1 MGEQIRLV
9 GVIIGTGL
17 GCLLMVIL
25 LGVVIQTFCETN
37 CCRLDLHEAT
47 DDSIEDTSQHQREAV
62 DKPYLTRIRLWIHKH
77 LNQVRYNT
85 RLGSKIVFVLI
96 CYELVG
102 QFVSGEGNDSS
113 SSSDGTILGAVLGSI
128 CVMLVVVTC
137 LIVSV
142 CCKSKVCSVQPSQD
156 TQRNTTNITVNLDRP
171 PLGPPRYSSLFPN
184 SRLPPLTNS
193 ISRSRDDNTCEQN
206 ATNSSLHGHSIRPSC
221 IPAISPPEYTP
232 NIIPTSELRD

>member
-1 MGEQIRLV
+1 MYAIV
-9 GVIIGTGL
+9 
-17 GCLLMVIL
+17 
-25 LGVVIQTFCETN
+25 
-37 CCRLDLHEAT
+37 
-47 DDSIEDTSQHQREAV
+47 
-62 DKPYLTRIRLWIHKH
+62 
-77 LNQVRYNT
+77 
-85 RLGSKIVFVLI
+85 GSKIVLVLI

-102 QFVSGEGNDSS
+102 QFVSGEGNDSD

-142 CCKSKVCSVQPSQD
+142 CCKFKVCSVQPSQD
-156 TQRNTTNITVNLDRP
+156 AQRNTTNITVNLDRP

-184 SRLPPLTNS
+184 TRLPPLTNS
-193 ISRSRDDNTCEQN
+193 ISRSIDDNTCEQN